1 MPEFADI
8 KLWILNRLKLFF
20 AALLLLIVS
29 LAVIY
34 YSHQQFSRRSDRL
47 KIVRAEKYKEHKH
60 LKKEVVSVRG
70 LKNNLLV
77 PHPIFEQII
86 RPRLP
91 VIADLGQPVSE
102 FEPQQPALELELP
115 PSRKGPE

>member
-34 YSHQQFSRRSDRL
+34 YSHQQFSRRERRL
-47 KIVRAEKYKEHKH
+47 QLVRAEKYIERESPKTQ
-60 LKKEVVSVRG
+60 VVSVRE
-70 LKNNLLV
+70 LINNLLAPQPV
-77 PHPIFEQII
+77 FEQII

-91 VIADLGQPVSE
+91 IIIDTGQPVYE
-102 FEPQQPALELELP
+102 FESQQPALELQEP
-115 PSRKGPE
+115 PLRKGPE